1 VRDLSDHIRSSK
13 NCKHGLKWVVVREIS
28 PTRDR
33 YLYIVVRFYYQGNNG
48 TFEGPVS
55 LLRSSLKK
63 VLSAK
68 EADRII
74 AEAISFDPNIYLED
88 TISGLSSLTLKSKRY
103 QS

>member
-13 NCKHGLKWVVVREIS
+13 NCEHGLKWVVVREIS
-28 PTRDR
+28 PIRDR
-33 YLYIVVRFYYQGNNG
+33 YPYIVVRFYYQGNDG
-48 TFEGPVS
+48 TFKGPVG
-55 LLRSSLKK
+55 LLRLLLKK

-68 EADRII
+68 EADRMI
-74 AEAISFDPNIYLED
+74 AEAIGFNPNIYLED